1 MRFLFFWGKK
11 TQKRGF
17 PFFFLRSL
25 FFLQNPKHIFFCPLL
40 FWSSSSSLSSAL
52 VVVEKHARCCTAKK
66 KRVVV
71 VAREMSTLKASRAD
85 NFYYPPT
92 YNPVSEG
99 TNTNTNKNKNGALG
113 KRKREDG
120 TLTVRFEAPF
130 PMRCTRCSNAPLIAK
145 GVRFNAR
152 KKKIGKYLSTPIYS
166 FVMLS
171 HRCCNGEI
179 EIHTDPKAGEFVCAR
194 GAKRAHERDVYVP
207 DDIDVNGMTMEYGGI
222 DGVMVERGSDVNQ
235 MSYLEKEE
243 EMKKEGKERLSRYA
257 EDRLRAEERWS
268 MDYEANKKLRRSNR
282 ERRREERGR
291 DEEGRRMGFASGED
305 GGVKL
310 LPRSRE
316 DDVKARI
323 AMARSRNKRGHD
335 GVNAAEASRRR
346 IKRESI
352 FSVKAKPKK
361 KY

>member
-1 MRFLFFWGKK
+1 
-11 TQKRGF
+11 
-17 PFFFLRSL
+17 
-25 FFLQNPKHIFFCPLL
+25 
-40 FWSSSSSLSSAL
+40 
-52 VVVEKHARCCTAKK
+52 
-66 KRVVV
+66 
-71 VAREMSTLKASRAD
+71 MSTLKASRAD

-92 YNPVSEG
+92 YNPVSKG
-99 TNTNTNKNKNGALG
+99 TTTTTNNNNNNNKNGALG

-207 DDIDVNGMTMEYGGI
+207 DDIDVNGITMEYGGI

-282 ERRREERGR
+282 ERRKEERGR

-316 DDVKARI
+316 DDVKARM

>member
-1 MRFLFFWGKK
+1 M
-11 TQKRGF
+11 
-17 PFFFLRSL
+17 
-25 FFLQNPKHIFFCPLL
+25 
-40 FWSSSSSLSSAL
+40 
-52 VVVEKHARCCTAKK
+52 VVEKHARCTAKK

-207 DDIDVNGMTMEYGGI
+207 DDIDVNGITMEYGGI

-282 ERRREERGR
+282 ERRKEERGR